1 MCAAGRPPTP
11 SSYVVSVCDCV
22 LLCCACVQERELDY
36 RSLFIHGGVAQG
48 VARLDGHFIDCNK
61 MFTKLTGYIYF
72 LAMFASRSP
81 SAPLSTAATTAV
93 A

>member
-1 MCAAGRPPTP
+1 M
-11 SSYVVSVCDCV
+11 VSVSDCV

-61 MFTKLTGYIYF
+61 IFTAIGFTESILCLTSRERLNPIKF
-72 LAMFASRSP
+72 LS
-81 SAPLSTAATTAV
+81 LK
-93 A
+93 